1 MSETTVDYHAAGS
14 HFEPERP
21 PLGALLIEDGLI
33 NEAQLASALAE
44 STQTGE
50 RIGETVVRHGWATED
65 DIARLL
71 AEQVRLDYLQRAS
84 IFFDGEALGRLTRE
98 DAQRLEALPTRV
110 RDGRVVVA
118 VSDPTTER
126 LAAVRDLMGQE
137 TVIVVVSKSALDAGL
152 QSDLLAGGRGVKSS
166 GEYIEIKHEEDP
178 LQPPELMIV
187 RDDEQY
193 EDALRRARRPI
204 SPASSRR
211 SMASRARCRP
221 CSRRSPSSPAGS
233 DGAAGDLG
241 HARDEDRR
249 LIAELTACA
258 AELTRARED
267 DQRRIAE
274 LEARQAE
281 LEESLSHRT
290 HVGESLKAQ
299 LADLSR
305 TLDGLG

>member
-14 HFEPERP
+14 HFEQERP

-152 QSDLLAGGRGVKSS
+152 KSDLLAGGRGVKSS
-166 GEYIEIKHEEDP
+166 GEYIEIKHEEEP
-178 LQPPELMIV
+178 LQTPELTIV

-193 EDALRRARRPI
+193 EDAVAPAPETDLTGVI
-204 SPASSRR
+204 STLGGVASEVSTLQ
-211 SMASRARCRP
+211 STLAEL
-221 CSRRSPSSPAGS
+221 AGRL
-233 DGAAGDLG
+233 DGAAADLG

-249 LIAELTACA
+249 LIAELTASA

>member
-1 MSETTVDYHAAGS
+1 MSETTIDYHAAGS
-14 HFEPERP
+14 HFEPERL

-166 GEYIEIKHEEDP
+166 GDYIEVKHEEEP
-178 LQPPELMIV
+178 LQTPELTIV
-187 RDDEQY
+187 RDEQY
-193 EDALRRARRPI
+193 EDT
-204 SPASSRR
+204 ASSG
-211 SMASRARCRP
+211 MHLTGVIATLDGVAGDVTTLQ
-221 CSRRSPSSPAGS
+221 SSLGELAGRL
-233 DGAAGDLG
+233 GEAAAGLG

-249 LIAELTACA
+249 RIAELTAQTD
-258 AELTRARED
+258 ELTRARED

-281 LEESLSHRT
+281 LEESLSQRT

>member
-1 MSETTVDYHAAGS
+1 MSETTIDYHAAGS
-14 HFEPERP
+14 HFEPERL

-166 GEYIEIKHEEDP
+166 GDYIEVKHEEEP
-178 LQPPELMIV
+178 LQTPELTIV
-187 RDDEQY
+187 RDEQDE
-193 EDALRRARRPI
+193 DTG
-204 SPASSRR
+204 SPGMDLTGVITTLDGVAGDVTTLQSSLGEL
-211 SMASRARCRP
+211 
-221 CSRRSPSSPAGS
+221 AGRL
-233 DGAAGDLG
+233 GEAAAGLG

-249 LIAELTACA
+249 RIAELTAQTD
-258 AELTRARED
+258 ELTRSREE

-281 LEESLSHRT
+281 LEESLSQRT

>member
-1 MSETTVDYHAAGS
+1 MSETTIDYHAAGS
-14 HFEPERP
+14 HFEPERL

-71 AEQVRLDYLQRAS
+71 AEQVHLDYLQRAS

-118 VSDPTTER
+118 VSDPTNER

-166 GEYIEIKHEEDP
+166 GDYIEVKHEEDP

-187 RDDEQY
+187 RDEQY
-193 EDALRRARRPI
+193 EDTAAPDTDLTGVIATLDGV
-204 SPASSRR
+204 AGDVTTLQSSLGEL
-211 SMASRARCRP
+211 
-221 CSRRSPSSPAGS
+221 AGRL
-233 DGAAGDLG
+233 GEAAAGLG

-249 LIAELTACA
+249 RIAELTAA
-258 AELTRARED
+258 TEELRRARED

-274 LEARQAE
+274 LEARHSE
-281 LEESLSHRT
+281 LEESLSQRT
-290 HVGESLKAQ
+290 QVGESLKAQ

>member
-1 MSETTVDYHAAGS
+1 MSETTIDYHAAGS
-14 HFEPERP
+14 HFEPERL

-166 GEYIEIKHEEDP
+166 GDYIEVKHEEEP
-178 LQPPELMIV
+178 LQTPELTIV
-187 RDDEQY
+187 RDEQY
-193 EDALRRARRPI
+193 EDTA
-204 SPASSRR
+204 SPGMDLTGVIATLDGVAGDVTTLQSSLGEL
-211 SMASRARCRP
+211 
-221 CSRRSPSSPAGS
+221 AGRL
-233 DGAAGDLG
+233 GEAAAGLG

-249 LIAELTACA
+249 RIAELTAQTD
-258 AELTRARED
+258 ELTRARDE

-274 LEARQAE
+274 LELRQAE
-281 LEESLSHRT
+281 LEESLSQRT

>member
-1 MSETTVDYHAAGS
+1 MSETTIDYHAAGS
-14 HFEPERP
+14 HFEPERL

-166 GEYIEIKHEEDP
+166 GDYIEVKHEEEP
-178 LQPPELMIV
+178 LQTPELTIV
-187 RDDEQY
+187 RDEQY
-193 EDALRRARRPI
+193 EDT
-204 SPASSRR
+204 ASSG
-211 SMASRARCRP
+211 MDLT
-221 CSRRSPSSPAGS
+221 GVITTL
-233 DGAAGDLG
+233 DGVAGDVTALQSSLGELAGRLGEAAASLG

-249 LIAELTACA
+249 RIAELSAQTD
-258 AELTRARED
+258 ELTRARDE

-274 LEARQAE
+274 LESRQAE
-281 LEESLSHRT
+281 LEESLSQRT

>member
-1 MSETTVDYHAAGS
+1 MSETTIDYHAAGS
-14 HFEPERP
+14 HFEPERL

-166 GEYIEIKHEEDP
+166 GDYIEVKHEEEP
-178 LQPPELMIV
+178 LQTPELTIV
-187 RDDEQY
+187 RDEQY
-193 EDALRRARRPI
+193 EDT
-204 SPASSRR
+204 ASSG
-211 SMASRARCRP
+211 MDLTGVIATLDGVAGDVTTLQ
-221 CSRRSPSSPAGS
+221 SSLGELAGRL
-233 DGAAGDLG
+233 GEAAAGLG

-249 LIAELTACA
+249 RIAELTAQTD
-258 AELTRARED
+258 ELTRARED

-281 LEESLSHRT
+281 LEESLSQRT

>member
-1 MSETTVDYHAAGS
+1 MSETTIDYHAAGS
-14 HFEPERP
+14 HLEHERL

-118 VSDPTTER
+118 VSDPTAER
-126 LAAVRDLMGQE
+126 LAAVRDLMGHD
-137 TVIVVVSKSALDAGL
+137 TMIVVVSKSALDAGL
-152 QSDLLAGGRGVKSS
+152 RSDLLAGGRGAKSS
-166 GEYIEIKHEEDP
+166 GDYIEVKHEEEP
-178 LQPPELMIV
+178 LQPPELTVV
-187 RDDEQY
+187 REDEQY
-193 EDALRRARRPI
+193 QEAAAPGPDLTGVI
-204 SPASSRR
+204 STL
-211 SMASRARCRP
+211 
-221 CSRRSPSSPAGS
+221 
-233 DGAAGDLG
+233 DGVAGDVTNLQSSFGELAGRLSEAAAHLG

-249 LIAELTACA
+249 RIAELTAET
-258 AELTRARED
+258 AELTRQREENG
-267 DQRRIAE
+267 RRIAE
-274 LEARQAE
+274 LEARHAE
-281 LEESLSHRT
+281 LEETLSQRT
-290 HVGESLKAQ
+290 QVGESLKNQ

-305 TLDGLG
+305 TLDSLG

>member
-1 MSETTVDYHAAGS
+1 MSETTIDYHAAGS
-14 HFEPERP
+14 QYEPDRL
-21 PLGALLIEDGLI
+21 PLGTLLIEDGLI

-71 AEQVRLDYLQRAS
+71 AEQARLDYLQRAS

-118 VSDPTTER
+118 VSDPTAQR
-126 LAAVRDLMGQE
+126 LAAVRELMGQE

-152 QSDLLAGGRGVKSS
+152 QSDLLAGGRGAKSS
-166 GEYIEIKHEEDP
+166 GDYVEVNHEEEP
-178 LQPPELMIV
+178 VQPPTLTVVREEDVAAVQTDLAGALATLDEVSGEVTTLQSRLGEL
-187 RDDEQY
+187 
-193 EDALRRARRPI
+193 
-204 SPASSRR
+204 
-211 SMASRARCRP
+211 
-221 CSRRSPSSPAGS
+221 AGRLAE
-233 DGAAGDLG
+233 AATDLG
-241 HARDEDRR
+241 RARDEDKRR
-249 LIAELTACA
+249 IAELIASA
-258 AELTRARED
+258 AELTRAGEEA
-267 DQRRIAE
+267 QRRIAE

-290 HVGESLKAQ
+290 YVGESLKAQ

>member
-1 MSETTVDYHAAGS
+1 MSETTIDYHAAGS
-14 HFEPERP
+14 HFEPERL

-126 LAAVRDLMGQE
+126 LAAVRDLMGEE

-166 GEYIEIKHEEDP
+166 GDYIEVKHEEEP
-178 LQPPELMIV
+178 LQTPELTIV
-187 RDDEQY
+187 RDEQY
-193 EDALRRARRPI
+193 EDTGSPGTDLTGVITTLDGVAGDVTALQ
-204 SPASSRR
+204 SSLGEL
-211 SMASRARCRP
+211 
-221 CSRRSPSSPAGS
+221 AGRL
-233 DGAAGDLG
+233 GEAAAGLG

-249 LIAELTACA
+249 RIAELTAQTD
-258 AELTRARED
+258 ELTRAREE

-281 LEESLSHRT
+281 LEESLSQRT

>member
-1 MSETTVDYHAAGS
+1 MSETTIDYHAAGS
-14 HFEPERP
+14 QLDPDRL

-33 NEAQLASALAE
+33 DEGQLASALAE

-71 AEQVRLDYLQRAS
+71 AEQGRLDYLQRAS

-118 VSDPTTER
+118 VSDPTNER
-126 LAAVRDLMGQE
+126 LAAVRDLMGQD

-152 QSDLLAGGRGVKSS
+152 KSDLLAGGRGAKAA
-166 GEYIEIKHEEDP
+166 GDYIEVKHEEEP
-178 LQPPELMIV
+178 LQPPELTV
-187 RDDEQY
+187 VSDEDYEEHYSQHETGTDLGGALATLQSVADEVTTLRSSLGDLAGRLAEAAADLGRARD
-193 EDALRRARRPI
+193 EDLRRIAELTATT
-204 SPASSRR
+204 SE
-211 SMASRARCRP
+211 
-221 CSRRSPSSPAGS
+221 
-233 DGAAGDLG
+233 LE

-249 LIAELTACA
+249 RLAEVEETLS
-258 AELTRARED
+258 
-267 DQRRIAE
+267 QRT
-274 LEARQAE
+274 Q
-281 LEESLSHRT
+281 
-290 HVGESLKAQ
+290 VGESLKAQ

-305 TLDGLG
+305 TLDGLS

>member
-1 MSETTVDYHAAGS
+1 MSETTIDYHAAGS
-14 HFEPERP
+14 HFEPERL

-71 AEQVRLDYLQRAS
+71 AEQVHLDYLQRAS

-118 VSDPTTER
+118 VSDPTNER

-166 GEYIEIKHEEDP
+166 GEYIEVKHEEDP

-187 RDDEQY
+187 RDEQY
-193 EDALRRARRPI
+193 EDTAAPDTDLTGVIATLDGV
-204 SPASSRR
+204 AGDVTTLQSSLGEL
-211 SMASRARCRP
+211 
-221 CSRRSPSSPAGS
+221 AGRL
-233 DGAAGDLG
+233 GEAAAGLG

-249 LIAELTACA
+249 RIAELTAA
-258 AELTRARED
+258 TEEITRARED

-274 LEARQAE
+274 LEARHSE
-281 LEESLSHRT
+281 LEESLSQRT
-290 HVGESLKAQ
+290 QVGESLKAQ